1 MSTPK
6 HNVTVAIEAALLAK
20 ARALAAQ
27 RRQSISAL
35 LAGCLRQIVDD
46 DARYLLARRRA
57 LAHLQEP
64 LELDEGEDFP
74 DDVHDAHAPTA
85 AHAPDQHHRVLHPF
99 PDLR

>member
-46 DARYLLARRRA
+46 DARYLLARGPPA
-57 LAHLQEP
+57 
-64 LELDEGEDFP
+64 GS
-74 DDVHDAHAPTA
+74 VCAPPSA
-85 AHAPDQHHRVLHPF
+85 CAGCG
-99 PDLR
+99 